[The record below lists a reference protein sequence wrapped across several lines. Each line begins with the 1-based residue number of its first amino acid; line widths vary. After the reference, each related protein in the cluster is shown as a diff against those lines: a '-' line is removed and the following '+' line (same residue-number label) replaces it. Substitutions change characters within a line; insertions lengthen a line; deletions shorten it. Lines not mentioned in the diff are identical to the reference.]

1 MLNYG
6 SQLSVRNSAFS
17 LVNQNQ
23 TIHNSKPEKNKF
35 DLLIGWHVFSK
46 LIDWTEI

>member
-1 MLNYG
+1 MALN
-6 SQLSVRNSAFS
+6 SVSETALFS